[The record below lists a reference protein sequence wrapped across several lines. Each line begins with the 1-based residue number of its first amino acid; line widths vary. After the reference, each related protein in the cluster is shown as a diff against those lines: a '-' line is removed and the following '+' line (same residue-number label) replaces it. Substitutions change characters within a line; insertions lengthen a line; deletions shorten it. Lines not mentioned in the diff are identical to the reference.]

1 MLSVFPWK
9 PAQPRYLIQN
19 LFFLKGYNTTR
30 SVRSKASQIVAE
42 KRCGDCYS
50 WQVWFDQIYV
60 AVVVVV
66 LITFKSSKER
76 DIFAL
81 ESYRFSLY

>member
-42 KRCGDCYS
+42 KLRGLLFLTS
-50 WQVWFDQIYV
+50 
-60 AVVVVV
+60 
-66 LITFKSSKER
+66 LI
-76 DIFAL
+76 
-81 ESYRFSLY
+81 